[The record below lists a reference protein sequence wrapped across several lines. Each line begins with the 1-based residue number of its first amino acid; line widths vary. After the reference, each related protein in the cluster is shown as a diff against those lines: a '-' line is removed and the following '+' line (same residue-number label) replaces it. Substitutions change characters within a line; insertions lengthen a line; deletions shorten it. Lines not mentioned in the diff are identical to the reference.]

1 MQRQLEEKDVSWNHV
16 AEQNGGED
24 LAAAAKVAD
33 NDENWLHNREISQ
46 LHVSIDIICII
57 KLDLVYLAGVYNK
70 SVPKPL

>member
-33 NDENWLHNREISQ
+33 NDENWLQNREISQ

-57 KLDLVYLAGVYNK
+57 
-70 SVPKPL
+70 